1 MAWFSAGNRRLCTVK
16 DIYPENSSQRTVFLK
31 NSDGIITPNT
41 AFLSP

>member
-16 DIYPENSSQRTVFLK
+16 DIYPGNSSQRTVFLK